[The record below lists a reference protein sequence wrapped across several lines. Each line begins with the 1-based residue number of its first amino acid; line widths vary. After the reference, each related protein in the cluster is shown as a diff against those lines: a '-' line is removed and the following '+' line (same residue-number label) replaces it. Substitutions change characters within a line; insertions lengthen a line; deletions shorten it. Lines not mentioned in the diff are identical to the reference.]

1 MRGVDE
7 AAIEILTNEAGEIE
21 VVNLDLTSNK
31 SILALID
38 IIISLSSTSIRSLDK
53 AIFS

>member
-1 MRGVDE
+1 MRGVDGV
-7 AAIEILTNEAGEIE
+7 AIEILASGVGGIE
-21 VVNLDLTSNK
+21 VVDLDLASNK

-38 IIISLSSTSIRSLDK
+38 IIISLSFTSIRSLDK